1 MKEIKIGDFIKDAR
15 LASGYN
21 TKKEFSLVT
30 GVSPATLTRIENNTQ
45 TPTPDTLMK
54 LSKHLKNVTYG
65 ELMKVANYFDGLKE
79 EHEVYLVDF
88 MNENEELDEKIIDM
102 LETCFMYTTMDND
115 IHKRLIPMFASNDV
129 LNLYENAELDELI
142 DLYKR
147 NDYDID
153 SKKNIVEELNKI
165 IMGYSPKLKEY
176 FKHCKKVKPIP
187 LIGSICAGN
196 GMIANEEIEEFINFP
211 FLNDQ
216 QVDYALK
223 VKGDS
228 MKNAGIDDGD
238 IVFLRKAS
246 WAEFNGQIVAVIING
261 EEGSLKRISWS
272 EGTPRF
278 TLSPENEAY
287 QSVEVSP
294 NELIICGVYAGHF
307 RPFL

>member
-45 TPTPDTLMK
+45 TPTPDTLLK
-54 LSKHLKNVTYG
+54 LSKHLKSVTYG

-88 MNENEELDEKIIDM
+88 MNENEELDE
-102 LETCFMYTTMDND
+102 
-115 IHKRLIPMFASNDV
+115 
-129 LNLYENAELDELI
+129 LI
-142 DLYKR
+142 DLYRR

-187 LIGSICAGN
+187 LVGSICAGN
-196 GMIANEEIEEFINFP
+196 GLIAKEEIEEFINFP

-216 QVDYALK
+216 QIDYALK

-228 MKNAGIDDGD
+228 MKNAGIEDGD